1 MLRLDDEAETWL
13 ILIPLNGVVTGK
25 MILGLTVDPLQ
36 IGQLAVRSI
45 LMGREFS

>member
-1 MLRLDDEAETWL
+1 MLRLDDEAETWF
-13 ILIPLNGVVTGK
+13 IPLNGVVTGK

>member
-13 ILIPLNGVVTGK
+13 ILNGVVTGK
-25 MILGLTVDPLQ
+25 MILGLTVDLLQ
-36 IGQLAVRSI
+36 IVQLAVRSI